1 MYLII
6 PIKHA
11 ITCSKETN
19 YKSMQNNICYE
30 ISILKLAINNILLY
44 LKLKKDAYDDDE
56 PL

>member
-1 MYLII
+1 
-6 PIKHA
+6 
-11 ITCSKETN
+11 
-19 YKSMQNNICYE
+19 MQNNICYE